1 MDTDA
6 EKLGGGECTARAAAG
21 DGGAADAAAGPVKEV
36 QHVRRRG
43 MGEQQLVRRK
53 RRDVRQRSSNLS
65 PAKSSIRRRL
75 RTSFRAA
82 FVCLRARDRFGPAFH
97 HKRRV
102 IAALST

>member
-6 EKLGGGECTARAAAG
+6 EKLGGGECTAHAAAG

-43 MGEQQLVRRK
+43 MGRCPAAELQPE
-53 RRDVRQRSSNLS
+53 

-75 RTSFRAA
+75 RSSFRAA